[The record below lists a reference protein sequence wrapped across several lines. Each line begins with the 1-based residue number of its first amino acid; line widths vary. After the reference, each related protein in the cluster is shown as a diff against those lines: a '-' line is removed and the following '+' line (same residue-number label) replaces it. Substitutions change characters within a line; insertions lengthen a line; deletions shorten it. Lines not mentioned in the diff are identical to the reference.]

1 MTFSGSLDLL
11 KSYARFNVYGVF
23 FPLGVESVDLKGVD
37 NPEQIKNRCYFFL
50 FLLKY
55 SSYAI

>member
-37 NPEQIKNRCYFFL
+37 NPEQIKNRCYFF
-50 FLLKY
+50 FVF
-55 SSYAI
+55 IEI